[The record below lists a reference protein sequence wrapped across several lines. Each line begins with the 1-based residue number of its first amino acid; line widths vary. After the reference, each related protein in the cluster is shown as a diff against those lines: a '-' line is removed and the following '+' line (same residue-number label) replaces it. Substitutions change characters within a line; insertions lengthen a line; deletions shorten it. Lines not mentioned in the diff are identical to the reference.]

1 VAAGSEVSGT
11 VAVDGIDVHVEGE
24 GAETIVMVHG
34 WPDTYRLW
42 DAQVAFLRER
52 YRCVRFTLP
61 GFDIAKARRAC
72 SIDEMAE
79 FLRHVIE
86 QVSPGRKVTL
96 LLHDWG
102 CMFGYQFYM
111 RHPQL
116 VSRII
121 GVDIGDTKGLRRSL
135 SWRGRF
141 IILAYQWWLA
151 LAWIVGGRLGDR
163 MTLWMARW
171 WRIPSDHRFIGS
183 CMAYPYYR
191 TWFGGRQNY
200 RAQMRRFSAS
210 CPMLFVYG
218 RRKPVMFH
226 AQVWIDELLARKDN
240 RVVEFD
246 TGHWIML
253 QQPERFNQVVGSW
266 LSATSVS

>member
-1 VAAGSEVSGT
+1 MSGT

-61 GFDIAKARRAC
+61 GFDIAKARRAY

-102 CMFGYQFYM
+102 CLFGYQFYA
-111 RHPQL
+111 RYPNL
-116 VSRII
+116 VERII
-121 GVDIGDTKGLRRSL
+121 GVDIGDTRKLKESL
-135 SWRGRF
+135 SARGKF
-141 IILAYQWWLA
+141 YITAYQWWLA
-151 LAWIVGGRLGDR
+151 LAWRIGGRLGDR
-163 MTLWMARW
+163 MALKMKRW
-171 WRIPSDHRFIGS
+171 LRSPSDERFIGS
-183 CMAYPYYR
+183 CMSYPYYL
-191 TWFGGRQNY
+191 TWFGGAQSY
-200 RAQMRRFSAS
+200 RPQFRRFIPA
-210 CPMLFVYG
+210 CPMLFVYAK
-218 RRKPVMFH
+218 RKPVMFH
-226 AQVWIDELLARKDN
+226 TEAWLEELQKRKEN
-240 RVVEFD
+240 RVAAFD

-253 QQPERFNQVVGSW
+253 QQPERFNETVSSW
-266 LSATSVS
+266 LSATAAVS

>member
-1 VAAGSEVSGT
+1 MDI
-11 VAVDGIDVHVEGE
+11 DGIQVHVEGE

-61 GFDIAKARRAC
+61 GFDIAKPRRAY
-72 SIDEMAE
+72 SVDEIAE
-79 FLRHVIE
+79 FLRRVVE

-102 CMFGYQFYM
+102 CMFGYQFYA
-111 RHPQL
+111 RHPDL
-116 VSRII
+116 VSRIV

-135 SWRGRF
+135 GWRGRLF
-141 IILAYQWWLA
+141 IVSYQSWLA
-151 LAWIVGGRLGDR
+151 LAWLAGERLGGW
-163 MTLWMARW
+163 MTRWMARY

-191 TWFGGRQNY
+191 TWFGGKDNY
-200 RAQMRRFSAS
+200 RAQMRRFNPA

-218 RRKPVMFH
+218 RRKAVMFH
-226 AQVWIDELLARKDN
+226 AQAWLDELLKRKEN
-240 RVVEFD
+240 RVLEFD

-253 QQPERFNQVVGSW
+253 QQPERFNQAVGSW
-266 LSATSVS
+266 LAGTAVP